1 MSTDRGSCIAVAI
14 SHAITRTIAHDMRCV
29 VNAFHVRADHV
40 VSSFLVSTHDRLHSV
55 WHFVAA
61 LSLSL

>member
-29 VNAFHVRADHV
+29 VNAFDVRHVLF
-40 VSSFLVSTHDRLHSV
+40 SFRIC
-55 WHFVAA
+55 A
-61 LSLSL
+61 